1 MTGCEPANATQSSKW
16 GKWFIA
22 EFAPHLCADG
32 RRRCGPLR
40 VPKGAS
46 AGPAVSG
53 ARAGC
58 ARVCTSLEWDVG
70 QVLGRLVVYVAIG
83 NGVPVGVGER
93 VGGSR
98 RRLPGHA
105 GPDDRPAR
113 RRRAR
118 PGPRMDLPFV
128 LGTVVSVDRARQGA
142 GLCHALHRRAGVRVR
157 VLRNLR
163 RHRSGARCSPMASST
178 FSSDVAYSRSPA
190 ASSASAWSVNHS
202 IRTTL
207 RLWTVNTGQ

>member
-118 PGPRMDLPFV
+118 PDHGWTCRSCLGPSSPSTARAKA
-128 LGTVVSVDRARQGA
+128 LGYAMHFIA
-142 GLCHALHRRAGVRVR
+142 GQVFAFAYFGIFAAIGRGHAA
-157 VLRNLR
+157 
-163 RHRSGARCSPMASST
+163 APWQAP
-178 FSSDVAYSRSPA
+178 RSPPTSPTPA
-190 ASSASAWSVNHS
+190 A
-202 IRTTL
+202 L
-207 RLWTVNTGQ
+207 RLRAPRLGR